1 MDERCDGEPGLD
13 RDRMQVRCAQNP
25 AASLALLGGAAMLLA
40 AVPAQAAGDKA
51 LGEYLSSECTS
62 CHQLSGR
69 SAGSIPPIIG
79 WPEEQFIA
87 VLEAYGRR
95 ERENQVMQT
104 IAARLSRDDM
114 AALAA
119 YFGAQTPKP

>member
-1 MDERCDGEPGLD
+1 
-13 RDRMQVRCAQNP
+13 MQVPCAQNP
-25 AASLALLGGAAMLLA
+25 AASLALLGSAAMLLA
-40 AVPAQAAGDKA
+40 TATAQAAGDKA

-62 CHQLSGR
+62 CHQISGR

-87 VLEAYGRR
+87 VLEAYGRK

-104 IAARLSRDDM
+104 IAARMSRDDM